1 MSNKILKAANEK
13 SSPLK
18 KELVYLESQVKRVKK
33 KMEESN
39 KNKLELQPLLEVYE
53 AAVEELKK
61 I

>member
-1 MSNKILKAANEK
+1 
-13 SSPLK
+13 
-18 KELVYLESQVKRVKK
+18 
-33 KMEESN
+33 MEESN